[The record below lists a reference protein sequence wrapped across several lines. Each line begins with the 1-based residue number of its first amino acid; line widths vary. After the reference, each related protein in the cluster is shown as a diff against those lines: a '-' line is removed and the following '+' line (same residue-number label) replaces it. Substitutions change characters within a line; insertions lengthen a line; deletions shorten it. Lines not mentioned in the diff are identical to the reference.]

1 MILNMKGGI
10 TIAGTKFSRQR
21 QCIIEYLK
29 ETKQHPT
36 AEMVYLHVQK
46 KYPNISLGTVYRNL
60 KLLADQG
67 KIKRLCYGDS
77 KERFDGNI
85 SQHNHFICKQCDN
98 VIDLDMESFE
108 HINTLAQVC
117 FSGKIEG
124 HITYFYGVCK
134 GCLNKINTET
144 SNDTKKTEIEKQ
156 IEKNNNF

>member
-1 MILNMKGGI
+1 MAGFIVNFFNKSIIVTDIDILSHYLTFVNTFLKI
-10 TIAGTKFSRQR
+10 IIFFYLFFYFCFFS
-21 QCIIEYLK
+21 IIRSLC
-29 ETKQHPT
+29 
-36 AEMVYLHVQK
+36 VYF
-46 KYPNISLGTVYRNL
+46 ICLGTVYRNL

-117 FSGKIEG
+117 FSIV
-124 HITYFYGVCK
+124 F
-134 GCLNKINTET
+134 
-144 SNDTKKTEIEKQ
+144 DD
-156 IEKNNNF
+156 